1 LIRAIDAWV
10 HLLIR
15 RETGRRACE
24 LQLILRAR
32 LFDLTNTSGRIL
44 VFIHRIDMNIG
55 VVFGHIAFFRFA
67 GYCRL
72 LEIFG
77 DTEIFL
83 QAFLVILHSVA
94 AAFTQIHFQSLVP
107 VELFRI
113 NTVFARTYFVKLM
126 SFIDRDKFLY
136 FL

>member
-15 RETGRRACE
+15 REAGRRACE
-24 LQLILRAR
+24 LQLILGAR

-44 VFIHRIDMNIG
+44 VFIHRIYINIG
-55 VVFGHIAFFRFA
+55 AVFGHIAFFRFT

-72 LEIFG
+72 LEILG

-83 QAFLVILHSVA
+83 QAVFVILHSVT
-94 AAFTQIHFQSLVP
+94 AAFTQIHFQSLVA

-113 NTVFARTYFVKLM
+113 NTVFACTYFIKLM